1 MDLDEIFDGRQEFV
15 LYFFVKFT
23 DDFTERD
30 AEQLA
35 NTLATKATGKTTYP
49 FSSQQ
54 TGDRKGV
61 SYSIRFDH
69 PEYYRQA
76 VRTFRRRLRG
86 KPKIGLVAWEHYK
99 I

>member
-1 MDLDEIFDGRQEFV
+1 MDLNEIFGTDGGTEFI

-35 NTLATKATGKTTYP
+35 NTLATKAIGKTAGIP
-49 FSSQQ
+49 
-54 TGDRKGV
+54 GHREGV
-61 SYSIRFDH
+61 SYNIRFDH

-76 VRTFRRRLRG
+76 VMMFRRRLRG
-86 KPKIGLVAWEHYK
+86 RPKIELIDWEHYK
-99 I
+99 V